1 MVKIQPTPL
10 SKPQELF
17 LPAIL
22 RPLLRPHISCVR
34 EKPRGNNRASVM
46 SEATCHLQFLWL
58 LTFSRKLAESC
69 LLPDL

>member
-22 RPLLRPHISCVR
+22 RPLLRPHISCISK
-34 EKPRGNNRASVM
+34 KPRGNIRASMM
-46 SEATCHLQFLWL
+46 SEATWHLQFSWL
-58 LTFSRKLAESC
+58 LAFSRKLAESC